1 MATKEQ
7 LDALM
12 ENEVFVE
19 KFKAAASPEEIIALY
34 KEHGIDVT
42 PENAK
47 ASYDYMHGTGELD
60 ESALEE
66 VSGGS
71 ARNIIGIATVAT
83 ACSIANG
90 LYAIGSIANTIG
102 KAATANAYNAGN
114 AAVDIGIEI
123 ANDINKL
130 GR

>member
-7 LDALM
+7 LDVLM
-12 ENEVFVE
+12 ENEEFVE
-19 KFKAAASPEEIIALY
+19 KFKTASPEEIIALY
-34 KEHGIDVT
+34 KEQGIDVT

-71 ARNIIGIATVAT
+71 ARTIIGIATVST

-90 LYAIGSIANTIG
+90 LYALGSISNAIG
-102 KAATANAYNAGN
+102 NAAAANAYNAGN
-114 AAVDIGIEI
+114 AAIDIGIEI
-123 ANDINKL
+123 ANDINSL

>member
-7 LDALM
+7 IDALM
-12 ENEVFVE
+12 QDEVFVE
-19 KFKAAASPEEIIALY
+19 KFKSAASPEEIIALY
-34 KEHGIDVT
+34 KEQGIEVT

-60 ESALEE
+60 ESALED

-71 ARNIIGIATVAT
+71 MRAVIGIATVAT
-83 ACSIANG
+83 AASIANG
-90 LYAIGSIANTIG
+90 LFLMGDIAHHIGYT
-102 KAATANAYNAGN
+102 AAANAYNAGN
-114 AAVDIGIEI
+114 AAGAIGNVI
-123 ANDINKL
+123 ANDIMNS